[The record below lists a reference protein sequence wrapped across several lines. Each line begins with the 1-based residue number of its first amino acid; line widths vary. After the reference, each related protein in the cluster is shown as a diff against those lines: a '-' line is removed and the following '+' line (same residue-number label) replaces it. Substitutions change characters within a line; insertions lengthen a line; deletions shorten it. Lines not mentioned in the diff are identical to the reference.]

1 MSAPASPRLRL
12 KCRLHPC
19 PAYRVL
25 VLPDADE
32 QQQLPTLTQV
42 RDQAASAWQLSN
54 ADGLL
59 LAILDADGDE
69 LALFEQEEWEGF
81 LSSVV
86 SSTSA
91 ASANPLLRLC
101 LTQDPRLS
109 RTQAAHPISS
119 TSTTTPAPTPAKK
132 SDIEIRNEALAD
144 SFTAMLHRARS
155 TETPESRAREYA
167 SRFYAIS
174 KTEVVPAEM
183 MAGGSGG
190 AHNNGTASGAGTGT
204 PSSATAS
211 SSSKKDQVEK
221 KREDWKARADQ
232 LYGSLVAVP
241 PRNSALPPASAPAPS
256 ISSEEAPAASPETI
270 TKQETDST
278 SQESSTDTRISQ
290 EKPDTDG
297 VKTPNSPVVDQPE
310 SSPPKTGS
318 KRPKRPVEEVNSE
331 LNSAWE
337 TMHSRMRG

>member
-1 MSAPASPRLRL
+1 MSAPAPPRLRL

-25 VLPDADE
+25 VLPDVDE
-32 QQQLPTLTQV
+32 QQLPTLTQV

-69 LALFEQEEWEGF
+69 LALFEQDEWEGF

-86 SSTSA
+86 ISTSA

-101 LTQDPRLS
+101 LTHDPRLS
-109 RTQAAHPISS
+109 RNQAAHPTSASS
-119 TSTTTPAPTPAKK
+119 SQPTPAPTPVKK

-174 KTEVVPAEM
+174 KTEVVPAEVL
-183 MAGGSGG
+183 AGRMGG
-190 AHNNGTASGAGTGT
+190 DIAPGAGRGTGLS
-204 PSSATAS
+204 SSATAS

-241 PRNSALPPASAPAPS
+241 PRNSAAPAPAPP
-256 ISSEEAPAASPETI
+256 ISSEKAPAASPETI
-270 TKQETDST
+270 TKQETTDPT
-278 SQESSTDTRISQ
+278 SQSESSTARISSDHQ

-297 VKTPNSPVVDQPE
+297 VKTPSPSVDQPE
-310 SSPPKTGS
+310 QNPPKTSS

-337 TMHSRMRG
+337 TMLSRMRG

>member
-81 LSSVV
+81 LSSVLP
-86 SSTSA
+86 STSA
-91 ASANPLLRLC
+91 ASAPLLRLC

-109 RTQAAHPISS
+109 RNQAAHPTSS
-119 TSTTTPAPTPAKK
+119 TSTTPAPTPAKK

-190 AHNNGTASGAGTGT
+190 AHNNGTASGAGRGTGT
-204 PSSATAS
+204 GMPSSATPS

-241 PRNSALPPASAPAPS
+241 PRNSAPPAPAPP

-278 SQESSTDTRISQ
+278 SQESSTDARISQ

-297 VKTPNSPVVDQPE
+297 VKTPSSPSVDQPE
-310 SSPPKTGS
+310 SSLQKAGS
-318 KRPKRPVEEVNSE
+318 KRPKRAVEEVNSE

-337 TMHSRMRG
+337 TMLSRMRG